1 MANKGVD
8 IPIWPGSGS
17 AINGNTPLALYDTD
31 ASYQT
36 DGPNVAIFVAQKLG
50 YPLVDIELQDINI
63 YACFEESIAEYG
75 AQVNQFNIRDNMLD
89 VKGFSSASNFTGK
102 DITPSFGSTIRL
114 SKRYGTESEEGGN
127 VTFKTGSI
135 MLAASQ
141 QDYDLQALW
150 GDVEESGNRI
160 EIRRVFNEASPAI
173 SRFFD
178 PYVGS
183 GAGSQGMLDG
193 FGWGNYSPGVS
204 FLLMPTYADV
214 LRIQAIEFNDQIRKS
229 AYSFQLRNN
238 RVKIF
243 PVPAKA
249 QKLHF
254 EYILT
259 RDKDNPLKDTDWA
272 ASGSAVI
279 SDYSNIP
286 YDNVP
291 YRNINSVGKQWIR
304 KYTLAS
310 AKELLGIVRGKY
322 NSIPIPNAD
331 VSLDGETLRSEATTE
346 KERLITELRENLEAT
361 SRRSQL
367 EKQREETENIQNTI
381 ARIPL
386 KIYIG

>member
-17 AINGNTPLALYDTD
+17 FFPGDTPFGLYDNDSVFQGD
-31 ASYQT
+31 A
-36 DGPNVAIFVAQKLG
+36 DNVAVFVAQKLG
-50 YPLVDIELQDINI
+50 YPLVDIELQAINM
-63 YACFEESIAEYG
+63 YACFEEAVAEYG

-89 VKGFSSASNFTGK
+89 VKGYSTGSSFTGK
-102 DITPSFGSTIRL
+102 DVTPSFGSTVRL
-114 SKRYGTESEEGGN
+114 SKKYGTESEEGGDID
-127 VTFKTGSI
+127 FKTGSI
-135 MLAASQ
+135 MMSGSQ
-141 QDYDLQALW
+141 QNYDLQALW
-150 GDVEESGNRI
+150 GNVSESGNRI
-160 EIRRVFNEASPAI
+160 EVRRVFHEATPAI

-183 GAGSQGMLDG
+183 GAGTQGMLEG

-229 AYSFQLRNN
+229 AFSFQLRNN
-238 RVKIF
+238 KLKIF
-243 PVPAKA
+243 PVPTGGG
-249 QKLHF
+249 KLHF
-254 EYILT
+254 EYIVT
-259 RDKDNPLKDTDWA
+259 RDKDNPLRDNDWA
-272 ASGSAVI
+272 TSGSAVI

-286 YDNVP
+286 YDNIP
-291 YRNINSVGKQWIR
+291 YKDINSVGRQWIR

-331 VSLDGETLRSEATTE
+331 ISLDGETLRSEATME

-367 EKQREETENIQNTI
+367 EKQREETENLQQSI
-381 ARIPL
+381 ARVPL

>member
-1 MANKGVD
+1 MAHKGVD

-17 AINGNTPLALYDTD
+17 AISGNTPLALFD
-31 ASYQT
+31 ADSIYQT
-36 DGPNVAIFVAQKLG
+36 DGPNVAKFVARRLG
-50 YPLVDIELQDINI
+50 YPLVDIELQDANI
-63 YACFEESIAEYG
+63 YACFEESVAEYG

-89 VKGFSSASNFTGK
+89 VKGFTSASNFTGK
-102 DITPSFGSTIRL
+102 DITPSFGSQIRL
-114 SKRYGTESEEGGN
+114 SKKYGTEAETGGN
-127 VTFKTGSI
+127 VEFKSGSI
-135 MLAASQ
+135 MLSSSQ

-150 GDVEESGNRI
+150 GDENENGNKIEVRRI
-160 EIRRVFNEASPAI
+160 FNDATPAI

-183 GAGSQGMLDG
+183 GAGAQGMLDG
-193 FGWGNYSPGVS
+193 FGWGNYSPGIS

-238 RVKIF
+238 NLKIF
-243 PVPAKA
+243 PIPTAGS
-249 QKLHF
+249 KLYF
-254 EYILT
+254 EYIVS
-259 RDKDNPLKDTDWA
+259 RDKDNPLRDTDWA

-286 YDNVP
+286 YDNIP

-304 KYTLAS
+304 KYTLALT
-310 AKELLGIVRGKY
+310 KELLGIVRGKY
-322 NSIPIPNAD
+322 ASIPIPNAD
-331 VSLDGETLRSEATTE
+331 VSLDGDTLRSEATQE
-346 KERLITELRENLEAT
+346 KEQLVTELRENLEAT

-367 EKQREETENIQNTI
+367 EKQREEAENLQQSMQ
-381 ARIPL
+381 RVPL

>member
-1 MANKGVD
+1 
-8 IPIWPGSGS
+8 
-17 AINGNTPLALYDTD
+17 
-31 ASYQT
+31 
-36 DGPNVAIFVAQKLG
+36 
-50 YPLVDIELQDINI
+50 
-63 YACFEESIAEYG
+63 
-75 AQVNQFNIRDNMLD
+75 
-89 VKGFSSASNFTGK
+89 
-102 DITPSFGSTIRL
+102 
-114 SKRYGTESEEGGN
+114 
-127 VTFKTGSI
+127 

-150 GDVEESGNRI
+150 GDVEENGNRI

-243 PVPAKA
+243 PVPAQA

-286 YDNVP
+286 YDNIP

>member
-17 AINGNTPLALYDTD
+17 FFPGDTPFGLYDTD
-31 ASYQT
+31 SVFQGDA
-36 DGPNVAIFVAQKLG
+36 DNVAIFVAQKLG
-50 YPLVDIELQDINI
+50 YPLVDIELQAINM
-63 YACFEESIAEYG
+63 YACFEEAVTEYG

-89 VKGFSSASNFTGK
+89 VKGYSTGSSFTGK
-102 DITPSFGSTIRL
+102 DVTPSFGSTVRL
-114 SKRYGTESEEGGN
+114 SKKYGTETGEGGDID
-127 VTFKTGSI
+127 FKSGTI
-135 MLAASQ
+135 MMSSSQ
-141 QDYDLQALW
+141 QQYDLQALW
-150 GDVEESGNRI
+150 GNVSESGNRI
-160 EIRRVFNEASPAI
+160 EVRRVFHDATPAI

-183 GAGSQGMLDG
+183 GAGSQGMLEG

-229 AYSFQLRNN
+229 AFSFQLRNN
-238 RVKIF
+238 KLKIF
-243 PVPAKA
+243 PIPTVSG
-249 QKLHF
+249 KLHF
-254 EYILT
+254 EYIVT
-259 RDKDNPLKDTDWA
+259 RDKDNPLRDNDWA
-272 ASGSAVI
+272 SSGSAVI

-286 YDNVP
+286 YDNIP
-291 YRNINSVGKQWIR
+291 YRNINSVGRQWIR

-331 VSLDGETLRSEATTE
+331 ISLDGETLRSEATME

-367 EKQREETENIQNTI
+367 EKQREETENLQQSI
-381 ARIPL
+381 ARVPL